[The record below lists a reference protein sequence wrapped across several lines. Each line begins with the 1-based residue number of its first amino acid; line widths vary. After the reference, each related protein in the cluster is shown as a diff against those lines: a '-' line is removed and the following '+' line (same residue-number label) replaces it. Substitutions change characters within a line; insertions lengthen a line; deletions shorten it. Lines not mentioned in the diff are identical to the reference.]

1 MTSWGASPAERNDT
15 VNNQQQQQLEKLR
28 KKWNLDCKTAVKNK
42 VSYVLRR
49 SRSDYLKVVGSD
61 KGLDSYQ
68 AKVLDD
74 ISGVGTHRQVAIFE
88 RHRVADIIR
97 DAFKSVEPDTVTGMI
112 GAVVIEEVL
121 GDVVGEAIVSVS
133 PEVLVT
139 RSEDTIENYNPM
151 SGAVPG
157 PVSARSSV
165 SLQSADPVGLEL
177 GYKPRVANYVVDP
190 ASPTN
195 IYTRD
200 MLKSMGYSDPVR
212 AEEDDFG
219 TGNYSRRLRLALEAG
234 SKKARSLN
242 WKKVGAVTGTMS
254 AVALVSLGTSL
265 SAYAAVDSDDLYQRF
280 HTTYSDTGKS
290 QSLKVSANSQPPA
303 VIDRMKDIYKP
314 DMIWPTVD
322 GSGVFISS
330 GFGYRS
336 APCSACSSDHR
347 GIDMNPGYGTEVYSS
362 TAGTVVSV
370 GWDGSLGWDVTIQDE
385 GNRQYVYGHMIEG
398 STPADVVVGAKVKQ
412 GQVIGLVGN
421 TGLSTGAH
429 LHFEIHED
437 GVKINPYPEL
447 LKYAH

>member
-1 MTSWGASPAERNDT
+1 
-15 VNNQQQQQLEKLR
+15 VNNQKKQQLEKLR

-49 SRSDYLKVVGSD
+49 SRSDYLRVVGSD

-68 AKVLDD
+68 AEVLND

-97 DAFKSVEPDTVTGMI
+97 DAFENVEPDTVTGMI

-121 GDVVGEAIVSVS
+121 GDVVGDAIVSVS

-139 RSEDTIENYNPM
+139 RSEETIENYNPM
-151 SGAVPG
+151 SGFVPG

-165 SLQSADPVGLEL
+165 SLQSDDPVGLAL

-254 AVALVSLGTSL
+254 AVALVSTGMSL
-265 SAYAAVDSDDLYQRF
+265 SAYATTDAEELWQRAN
-280 HTTYSDTGKS
+280 TAYVETSDT
-290 QSLKVSANSQPPA
+290 QSLKVSANAQPPA
-303 VIDRMKDIYKP
+303 VIDRMQDIYKP
-314 DMIWPTVD
+314 DMIWPTV
-322 GSGVFISS
+322 GGAGVFISS
-330 GFGYRS
+330 GFGWRV
-336 APCSACSSDHR
+336 APCALCSSDHR

-362 TAGTVVSV
+362 TSGRVVSV
-370 GWDGSLGWDVTIQDE
+370 GWNGSLGWEVSVADE
-385 GNRQYVYGHMIEG
+385 GNRVYVYGHMIEG
-398 STPADVVVGAKVKQ
+398 STPGDVVVGAKVKQ
-412 GQVIGLVGN
+412 GQVIGFVGS

-437 GVKINPYPEL
+437 GVKIDPYPEL
-447 LKYAH
+447 LKYAR

>member
-1 MTSWGASPAERNDT
+1 
-15 VNNQQQQQLEKLR
+15 
-28 KKWNLDCKTAVKNK
+28 
-42 VSYVLRR
+42 
-49 SRSDYLKVVGSD
+49 
-61 KGLDSYQ
+61 
-68 AKVLDD
+68 
-74 ISGVGTHRQVAIFE
+74 
-88 RHRVADIIR
+88 
-97 DAFKSVEPDTVTGMI
+97 
-112 GAVVIEEVL
+112 
-121 GDVVGEAIVSVS
+121 
-133 PEVLVT
+133 
-139 RSEDTIENYNPM
+139 
-151 SGAVPG
+151 
-157 PVSARSSV
+157 
-165 SLQSADPVGLEL
+165 
-177 GYKPRVANYVVDP
+177 
-190 ASPTN
+190 
-195 IYTRD
+195 

-265 SAYAAVDSDDLYQRF
+265 SAYAAADSDDLYQRF
-280 HTTYSDTGKS
+280 HTTYSDMGKP
-290 QSLKVSANSQPPA
+290 QSLKVSANAQPPA

-314 DMIWPTVD
+314 DMIWPTVN

-336 APCSACSSDHR
+336 APCSACSSNH
-347 GIDMNPGYGTEVYSS
+347 GGLDMNPGYGTEVYSS

-370 GWDGSLGWDVTIQDE
+370 GWSGSLGWDVTIRDE
-385 GNRQYVYGHMIEG
+385 GNRVYVYGHMIEG
-398 STPADVVVGAKVKQ
+398 STPADVVVGARVAQ
-412 GQVIGLVGN
+412 GQVIGLVGS